1 MAYGSWNDSGYNPYG
16 GGGWNTWDQSPSG
29 MGGYGYGYG
38 YSPDYMPDQGF
49 VSGRDAP
56 TGATTAGTGQ
66 PNDSNGT
73 QIATDYGHW
82 TRPLGGGPFQA
93 PTQPGSYGSFDVG
106 PGGRGMVSAVGEF
119 QPGAAVQSPV
129 GAVSDPGFQAPTMA
143 EVEGTPGYEFRRRE
157 GERAIE
163 NAAAAQGIARTGGAM
178 KDLMR
183 YGQDYATGEYDRA
196 YTRALG
202 ENQLSYHRALQ
213 ENQDQYGRALG
224 EYQMGY
230 GQRGDVYDASMQ
242 RAMAEARM
250 GETGAGRQLAADRLR
265 YDANQR
271 RYDDL
276 YRRQLGEYM
285 MGRDED
291 RWQDTREWNRAVAF
305 PMSYGQ
311 QAQDTLG

>member
-1 MAYGSWNDSGYNPYG
+1 MAYGGWNDSGYNPYG
-16 GGGWNTWDQSPSG
+16 GGGWNTWNQSPSG

-38 YSPDYMPDQGF
+38 YSPDYMLDQGR
-49 VSGRDAP
+49 GDDP
-56 TGATTAGTGQ
+56 NLGGDDDGNGAGTG
-66 PNDSNGT
+66 DGGSG
-73 QIATDYGHW
+73 ASTDYGYW
-82 TRPLGGGPFQA
+82 TRPLGSGPFQA

-119 QPGAAVQSPV
+119 QPGAGFQSPV
-129 GAVSDPGFQAPTMA
+129 GATQYEQFQAPTMA

-163 NAAAAQGIARTGGAM
+163 NAAAAQGMARTGGAM

-183 YGQDYATGEYDRA
+183 YGQDYATGEYDKA

-202 ENQLSYHRALQ
+202 ENQLGYQRALQ

-276 YRRQLGEYM
+276 YRRQLGEYT
-285 MGRDED
+285 MGQDQA
-291 RWQDTREWNRAVAF
+291 RWQDAREWGRHVEWPTN
-305 PMSYGQ
+305 MGQ
-311 QAQDTLG
+311 QAQNTLGG